1 MSAET
6 SPHWGSWMCPE
17 FQPHHELELERGKR
31 ALESGSPA
39 DVLAMAMKL
48 WRLTIH
54 QDRIIRAA
62 TRHIAELEARE
73 ALAGYCPGSGPV

>member
-1 MSAET
+1 MSD
-6 SPHWGSWMCPE
+6 SPSGWGHWMCPE

-31 ALESGSPA
+31 ALESGHPA

-54 QDRIIRAA
+54 QDQIIRAA
-62 TRHIAELEARE
+62 TRHIAALEAQA
-73 ALAGYCPGSGPV
+73 ALSGSGPR

>member
-31 ALESGSPA
+31 ALESGTPA

-48 WRLTIH
+48 WRLTIT
-54 QDRIIRAA
+54 QDQIIRGA
-62 TRHIAELEARE
+62 TKRVAELEAQA
-73 ALAGYCPGSGPV
+73 ALSAMGPR